1 MGNRPVGTDLPG
13 SHPGPDGLDRTLRPC
28 RLRWLAGHPS
38 GEHRPGQHLERE
50 IEVGVGV
57 QLAALDSG
65 RQQRSQVAHAR
76 LDDPLPVEGQ
86 GAGVPARSD
95 EGAHHLQT
103 ALGEPFVEFGQI
115 EDEIATADPL
125 SRVHLVQE
133 RIDLEAELASKQDTV
148 DLEALEDG
156 FVKAARGYG
165 ERKGITYKAWREAG
179 VEASVLARAGIPRTR
194 G

>member
-1 MGNRPVGTDLPG
+1 MAAKTASKAPRSSKSAMSDEHKHALAVGREESRAVRRYLEALEAHKPKRG
-13 SHPGPDGLDRTLRPC
+13 RRRT
-28 RLRWLAGHPS
+28 S
-38 GEHRPGQHLERE
+38 EN
-50 IEVGVGV
+50 IE
-57 QLAALDSG
+57 
-65 RQQRSQVAHAR
+65 AR
-76 LDDPLPVEGQ
+76 L
-86 GAGVPARSD
+86 A
-95 EGAHHLQT
+95 
-103 ALGEPFVEFGQI
+103 QI